1 MRWGIFFLLERLI
14 ENIPILL
21 RYLPV
26 TFEIVLIATTAGV
39 VLAIFLAAAR
49 IYQIPVAKWISRIF
63 VSFILGTPILVQMFI
78 IYYGLPLVLWNVF
91 GIDINGWDKLIF
103 VLITYALNQSA
114 FLAEIFRSAIL
125 SVPVGQTEAGYSVG
139 LTGVQTFMRIVLPQ
153 AFRVAIPSFSVNL
166 VGLFQD
172 TSLAFMIGIIDI
184 MGKAKLLQTSTQ
196 HVLECYII
204 IAVVFVCISVAIRL
218 VFRALDQKLQYGR

>member
-1 MRWGIFFLLERLI
+1 MGDFFSLERLI

>member
-1 MRWGIFFLLERLI
+1 MGDFFSLERLI

-39 VLAIFLAAAR
+39 VLAILLAAAR
-49 IYQIPVAKWISRIF
+49 IYQIPVAKWISRVF

-78 IYYGLPLVLWNVF
+78 IYYGLPLVLWNGF

>member
-1 MRWGIFFLLERLI
+1 MGDFFSLERLI

-39 VLAIFLAAAR
+39 VLAILLAAAR

>member
-1 MRWGIFFLLERLI
+1 MGDFFSLERLI

-26 TFEIVLIATTAGV
+26 TFEIVLIATIAGV
-39 VLAIFLAAAR
+39 VLAILLAAAR
-49 IYQIPVAKWISRIF
+49 IYQIPIAKWISRGF

-103 VLITYALNQSA
+103 VLITYLLNQSA

>member
-1 MRWGIFFLLERLI
+1 MGDFFSLERLI

-39 VLAIFLAAAR
+39 VLAILLAAAR

-184 MGKAKLLQTSTQ
+184 MGKAKLQQTSTQ

>member
-1 MRWGIFFLLERLI
+1 MGDFFSLERLI

-39 VLAIFLAAAR
+39 VLAILLAAAR

-166 VGLFQD
+166 VGVFQD